1 MSTLRSVGMGDLMAD
16 EVDVFAIES
25 HPQGYLFV
33 DGPEVFAPKG
43 ESYEE
48 WLDFMHRHRPRLLVF
63 PSPPEPDRRCLR
75 RIELQR
81 LVHEDGRWAAVQV
94 TVRAFG
100 IEVRLALSRK

>member
-1 MSTLRSVGMGDLMAD
+1 VSNRIDPDKELAMWMA
-16 EVDVFAIES
+16 I
-25 HPQGYLFV
+25 
-33 DGPEVFAPKG
+33 
-43 ESYEE
+43 
-48 WLDFMHRHRPRLLVF
+48 MRRHRPQLLVF

-100 IEVRLALSRK
+100 IEVRLALSRGFE